1 MYANFLARAMQRDIP
16 PIRIKLHFHATL
28 SKYFSLHSLLKQQA
42 LNPNSIVIK
51 KKKKDM
57 KDEKVISPEYILEPD
72 EDLERAVSFD
82 TVLEEVHAHIH
93 EMFKDKD

>member
-1 MYANFLARAMQRDIP
+1 MPTD
-16 PIRIKLHFHATL
+16 
-28 SKYFSLHSLLKQQA
+28 
-42 LNPNSIVIK
+42 
-51 KKKKDM
+51 KKDM